1 VQRAA
6 GDEAAAVS
14 MSHTTLR
21 GGPTMSRKPK
31 PQTDSPLNDYDLG
44 PVLISGI
51 EPPLEGDTE
60 SDGALGARHVEHNLE
75 VLLLA
80 FPNNALDTE
89 IYLIWNNP
97 DAPVDYLIIQPENLG
112 NRFFSLTVD
121 KEQILPEWA
130 EVYCLIRRPS
140 GNTSKTKPLKLRV
153 KRSRPGYPDPNPD
166 VDGNQG
172 LVFFLPPDLEAGS
185 HVDMARA
192 ERGVVLEIQPWE
204 NMAEWDTC
212 RIAWGVMIIEHIVKA
227 SEVRRSFEML
237 IPLETI
243 IENPHYVNMP
253 VAMQIKDVAGNHP
266 ADPDSKS
273 NWSEIQRVEVN
284 LGLLRPRPPFLKQAG
299 EIVELDELGDAAQTV
314 QIFVDNDFFEP
325 NDKISLEWEGRDIQ
339 NVPFFHS
346 EQRDV
351 NLTNFI
357 EDFDVPNDR
366 VSAIAGG
373 IAIMYYRLYKARD
386 HEWLP
391 SRKVRIR
398 VNGDVIEW
406 PAPSIVEAPGGE
418 LNPNSNATIKY
429 RAQDGWTS
437 ATKIRI
443 VWAAHSVNFTEEF
456 FLGPIPENRE
466 LSFTVPSAQVR
477 RFNTLA
483 VDVYYERIDLLPH
496 RSSQRLFLIVGQYA
510 STLPPVEVEARWGN
524 YLIPD
529 EIVTALIVTI
539 PAIDSRK
546 DDIITLDW
554 EGSAVSTRVQVTVST
569 AQAGKA
575 LLIPIERRF
584 VSENL
589 NGSVRIRYSL
599 ARVNAPTRFSPFFVL
614 YIRSGRDHITD
625 FDYSNLNG
633 WVPGPALNN
642 GRDIHFKIY
651 NGNTVFHNWT
661 NTSSDNS
668 GVLFSQRFSNII
680 QGHRYEFSLKAR
692 RYWGTSEIPSLSLS
706 SNYGQLTNPTLIT
719 NLGSWRE
726 LKGTLTATSS
736 QIELFINSH
745 QASPVGND
753 YEIDDIR
760 FRRI

>member
-1 VQRAA
+1 
-6 GDEAAAVS
+6 
-14 MSHTTLR
+14 
-21 GGPTMSRKPK
+21 MSRKTPK
-31 PQTDSPLNDYDLG
+31 KPRAPLNDYDLG
-44 PVLISGI
+44 PVLISGV

-75 VLLLA
+75 VLLLT
-80 FPNNALDTE
+80 FPEIVLDTE

-97 DAPVDYLIIQPENLG
+97 EAPVDYLIIQPENLG
-112 NRFFSLTVD
+112 NRFFSLMVD

-130 EVYCLIRRPS
+130 EVYCLIKRPS
-140 GNTSKTKPLKLRV
+140 GNQSKTKPLKLRV
-153 KRSRPGYPDPNPD
+153 KRNRPGYPDPNEFTE
-166 VDGNQG
+166 GNQG

-192 ERGVVLEIQPWE
+192 ERGVVLEIHPWE

-212 RIAWGVMIIEHIVKA
+212 RIDWGATIIEHVVKA

-237 IPLETI
+237 IPPEI
-243 IENPHYVNMP
+243 IKQNPHYVNMP
-253 VAMQIKDVAGNHP
+253 VAMQIKDVAGNYP
-266 ADPDSKS
+266 ADPNSKS

-299 EIVELDELGDAAQTV
+299 ETVELDELGNAAQTV
-314 QIFVDNDFFEP
+314 QIFIDNDFFEP
-325 NDKISLEWEGRDIQ
+325 KDKIAFEWEGRDIQ

-351 NLTNFI
+351 NITNFI
-357 EDFDVPNDR
+357 EDFNVPNEM
-366 VSAIAGG
+366 VKAIAGG
-373 IAIMYYRLYKARD
+373 IAIMYYNLFKARD
-386 HEWLP
+386 NKWLP

-418 LNPNSNATIKY
+418 LNPNSNATMKY

-443 VWAAHSVNFTEEF
+443 VWVAHSVNFTEEF
-456 FLGPIPENRE
+456 FLGPIPDNKE

-477 RFNTLA
+477 RFNTLP

-510 STLPPVEVEARWGN
+510 RTLPPVEVDARWGN
-524 YLIPD
+524 YLIPED
-529 EIVTALIVTI
+529 IGTHITVTI
-539 PAIDSRK
+539 PPIDSLQN
-546 DDIITLDW
+546 DVITLDW
-554 EGSAVSTRVQVTVST
+554 EGNNVSTRVQVTVSPT
-569 AQAGKA
+569 QQGKA

-589 NGSVRIRYSL
+589 NGSVRIKYSL
-599 ARVNAPTRFSPFFVL
+599 ARVNVPRRFSPLFVL
-614 YIRSGRDHITD
+614 FIRPGRDHFTD
-625 FDYSNLNG
+625 FSNSNLNG
-633 WVPGPALNN
+633 WLPGPALNN
-642 GRDIHFKIY
+642 MRDIQFRIY
-651 NGNTVFHNWT
+651 NGNTVFHNYT
-661 NTSSDNS
+661 NTTGNKS
-668 GVLFSQRFSNII
+668 GVIFSHTFNNLQ
-680 QGHRYEFSLKAR
+680 QGHRYEFSMKAR
-692 RYWGTSEIPSLSLS
+692 RYDGRYVRPSLSLRTS
-706 SNYGQLTNPTLIT
+706 Q
-719 NLGSWRE
+719 
-726 LKGTLTATSS
+726 GTLTAPTELSDLINWRTLSGIVTTSS
-736 QIELFINSH
+736 TTLTLYINSH
-745 QASPVGND
+745 VVTTSGND